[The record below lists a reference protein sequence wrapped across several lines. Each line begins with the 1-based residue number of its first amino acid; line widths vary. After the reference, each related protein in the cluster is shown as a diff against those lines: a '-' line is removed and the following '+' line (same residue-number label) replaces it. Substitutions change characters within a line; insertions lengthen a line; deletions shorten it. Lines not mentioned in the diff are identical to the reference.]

1 MTGGLATLPVL
12 WYGTVYVAKTLY
24 GTGQGFRF
32 GYFIFKK
39 YIFSLIIY
47 IS

>member
-24 GTGQGFRF
+24 GTGQGFRLGILF
-32 GYFIFKK
+32 LRSIYFH
-39 YIFSLIIY
+39 
-47 IS
+47 